1 MRKLFAIGFIL
12 LLTSCEPSKNLYTWG
27 NYSHS
32 SYSYL
37 KNADEKS
44 TQELIAVYK
53 QLIEKQNG
61 TRMVP
66 PPGICADYGFLLLQ
80 QGKTEEGKALL
91 QREVELYPESAIFI
105 DRVLKLLEQ

>member
-1 MRKLFAIGFIL
+1 MRKLVAIGLIL
-12 LLTSCEPSKNLYTWG
+12 LLTSCEPQKYLYTWG
-27 NYSHS
+27 NYSHR
-32 SYSYL
+32 SYNYL

-53 QLIEKQNG
+53 LIIENQKG
-61 TRMVP
+61 ARKVP

-80 QGKTEEGKALL
+80 QGKTDEGKVLL
-91 QREVELYPESAIFI
+91 QREVELYPESAVFI